1 MVKNDDQNVDFDWRQ
16 LEVQKKHFFFSFF
29 FAFLITSPGAFMG
42 SSVNIEKMCS
52 TNFEFLTVFFF
63 VWSK

>member
-16 LEVQKKHFFFSFF
+16 LEVQKKHFFS
-29 FAFLITSPGAFMG
+29 FLITFPGAFMG

-52 TNFEFLTVFFF
+52 TSFEFLTVFFF
-63 VWSK
+63 FFVWSK